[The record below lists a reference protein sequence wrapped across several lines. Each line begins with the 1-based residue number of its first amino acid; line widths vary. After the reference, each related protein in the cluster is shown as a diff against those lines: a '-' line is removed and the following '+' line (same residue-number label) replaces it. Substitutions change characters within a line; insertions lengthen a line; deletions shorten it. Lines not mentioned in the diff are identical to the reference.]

1 MHEWYDSACVCAVCV
16 YVYVCDIMCV
26 YVCVCV
32 CVCVREREREREKER
47 ESLEYTVFIRSF
59 PTDLVNSSLVPRPP
73 PCLQY
78 GKVKRA

>member
-1 MHEWYDSACVCAVCV
+1 MSGVIVHVCV
-16 YVYVCDIMCV
+16 LCV
-26 YVCVCV
+26 YVCMFVTLCVYMCACV
-32 CVCVREREREREKER
+32 CVLREREREREKER